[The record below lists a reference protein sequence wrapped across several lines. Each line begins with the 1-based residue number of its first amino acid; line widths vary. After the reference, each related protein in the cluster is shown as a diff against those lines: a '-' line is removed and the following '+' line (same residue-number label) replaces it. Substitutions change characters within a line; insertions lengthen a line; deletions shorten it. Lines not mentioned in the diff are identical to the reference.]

1 MSLIALLT
9 VAFSWELS
17 ITAATIWAPRLLEWA
32 GSISKTGWGQCLE
45 FPSVF
50 WHHCLGDGKG
60 IRPRKPCT
68 TFPQRFSSGTNAGW
82 TTTTATTTTTTAT
95 ATTTTVVYGP
105 LSESTWMRWYQ
116 KKHSPTHISW
126 SLSHLHQLLPSTMI
140 HSILPVQFTCSTIFL
155 HDLFPN
161 VIRST
166 TWSGAIHFILHTF
179 LCPIS
184 VFFSQ
189 HMPIPS
195 QPVLL

>member
-1 MSLIALLT
+1 MSRIALLT

-17 ITAATIWAPRLLEWA
+17 ITAATIWAPRLLEWP
-32 GSISKTGWGQCLE
+32 GSIFKTGWSQFLE

-50 WHHCLGDGKG
+50 WHHYLSDGKG
-60 IRPRKPCT
+60 IRTRKPCT

-82 TTTTATTTTTTAT
+82 TTTTTTATAT
-95 ATTTTVVYGP
+95 ATTTTIVYGP

-155 HDLFPN
+155 HNLFLSAL
-161 VIRST
+161 RST
-166 TWSGAIHFILHTF
+166 SWSGAIHFILHTF
-179 LCPIS
+179 LCPVS
-184 VFFSQ
+184 VFFS
-189 HMPIPS
+189 
-195 QPVLL
+195 